1 MADFRSTRIGVANAA
16 RILNVRVAELK
27 EAVRH
32 DQPLYGVRLPKP
44 IGYLGAS
51 AKEMYF
57 TAGEIMDAAD
67 LIAQQRKA
75 P

>member
-16 RILNVRVAELK
+16 RILNVRVVELK

-32 DQPLYGVRLPKP
+32 DQPLYGVRLPRP
-44 IGYLGAS
+44 IGYLGVS
-51 AKEMYF
+51 AKEMF
-57 TAGEIMDAAD
+57 FAAGEIMDAAD
-67 LIAQQRKA
+67 RIARQRKA

>member
-1 MADFRSTRIGVANAA
+1 MADLRSTRIGVANAA

-32 DQPLYGVRLPKP
+32 DQPLYDVRLPKP
-44 IGYLGAS
+44 VGYLGTS
-51 AKEMYF
+51 AREMYF

-67 LIAQQRKA
+67 LIAQPRKNS
-75 P
+75 